1 MDKGLKKIGPME
13 RKGKGGKKEYNGI
26 LPQLSSYYCRHTFAS
41 LSAELKIPIEMAS
54 EALGHKIGSPT
65 TAIYV
70 HYLRQQVD
78 DATRQIIDYI
88 CQ

>member
-1 MDKGLKKIGPME
+1 M
-13 RKGKGGKKEYNGI
+13 
-26 LPQLSSYYCRHTFAS
+26 
-41 LSAELKIPIEMAS
+41 
-54 EALGHKIGSPT
+54 GHKIGSPT

-88 CQ
+88 IDKKPKKKAKKAK